1 MGYNRGQNRKS
12 LLYWKAVTYILVR
25 GDAQLTNKL
34 YYNMSGGVSSTK
46 TGKGDREFHV
56 LECVYTRAVLPRV
69 KGSLSDE
76 VTFG

>member
-12 LLYWKAVTYILVR
+12 LLYWRAVTYIPVR

-34 YYNMSGGVSSTK
+34 FYSMSGGVSSNK
-46 TGKGDREFHV
+46 TGKGDSEFRV
-56 LECVYTRAVLPRV
+56 LECVYTRVASLRV